1 MFLLER
7 YLRRKEEELA
17 LVDEDQKD
25 CGRFRLGAF
34 TGSGEDEF
42 DSVES
47 MSAAVQHAV
56 DRADEFY
63 AGTSDET
70 SFRVEGTCLTYKS
83 VFADGSANDSVHVDV
98 YSRGQSRE
106 RAVIV
111 VPHWNSAPGAYAAI
125 GTVLSFAGFTAYV
138 VTLPHHGSRGASDAP
153 RIANDFLNADLGV
166 AIRSVRQSVCDIRSL
181 ISWISGNGAKQIH
194 VVGVSLGSCI
204 ASLTTAFDSRVSR
217 GCLLLTAGDFAETI
231 WRGRATRHIRASI
244 DGHIDLARLRQI
256 WAILSPSNF
265 VGRFRENHSRLLMI
279 SGKID
284 EVVPYDTASRFVDE
298 LRAVETNPEWLIL
311 PCGHYTLSYFP
322 FSWLSL
328 IQTIRF
334 LRAD

>member
-1 MFLLER
+1 MQ
-7 YLRRKEEELA
+7 A
-17 LVDEDQKD
+17 P
-25 CGRFRLGAF
+25 
-34 TGSGEDEF
+34 S
-42 DSVES
+42 S
-47 MSAAVQHAV
+47 MWVMRSAMKP
-56 DRADEFY
+56 
-63 AGTSDET
+63 AGT
-70 SFRVEGTCLTYKS
+70 
-83 VFADGSANDSVHVDV
+83 NQ
-98 YSRGQSRE
+98 RGDTWCIRLIPLWGHSRE

-138 VTLPHHGSRGASDAP
+138 VTLPHHGSRGASDAS

-181 ISWISGNGAKQIH
+181 ISWISGKGAKQIH

-204 ASLTTAFDSRVSR
+204 ASLTTAFDPRVSK

-231 WRGRATRHIRASI
+231 WRGRATKHIRASI

-265 VGRFRENHSRLLMI
+265 VGRFRENRSRLLMI

-298 LRAVETNPEWLIL
+298 LRAAETSPEWLIL

-328 IQTIRF
+328 IRTIRF